1 MEPEEA
7 QRIMD
12 SVASQPR
19 KLERIV
25 QHLRMLFALKK
36 AQADPQPS
44 MLLDH
49 LYIGSI
55 GAAMHKATLKALGIT
70 HILIVAEKLPA
81 LFPTDFTYK
90 TLNLLDTPEAD
101 LLGILPEALA
111 FITEAQAANGKVLV
125 HCFAGISRSS
135 SVCAAYLMKT
145 QGMRLAQAVEYMRS
159 RRGVVQPNAGFLAQ
173 LQSYE
178 ERTS

>member
-1 MEPEEA
+1 MEPA
-7 QRIMD
+7 D
-12 SVASQPR
+12 SEQVRSFVASQPN

-25 QHLRMLFALKK
+25 QHIRMLFALKK
-36 AQADPQPS
+36 SQSDPHPA

-49 LYIGSI
+49 LYLGSI
-55 GAAMHKATLKALGIT
+55 GAAMHKAALKSLGIT

-81 LFPTDFTYK
+81 LFPSDFTYK
-90 TLNLLDTPEAD
+90 TLNLSDTPEAD
-101 LLGILPEALA
+101 LLSILPEAIE
-111 FITEAQAANGKVLV
+111 FISQVEAANGKVLV
-125 HCFAGISRSS
+125 HCFAGKSRSS

-159 RRGVVQPNAGFLAQ
+159 KREVVQPNLGFMLQ
-173 LQSYE
+173 LQTYE